1 MKIEKLTENKIR
13 IIVNS
18 YDLENKNLD
27 FKALLSRTLDSQGF
41 FLDMLEKAKTEVGFN
56 TDGCKILVEA
66 FSTTDEYL
74 IFTITKYVDK
84 SNTQTGKRPKVKMKN
99 LNISATK
106 AIYKLDNFDVFCDL
120 CTYLNNNFSNIT
132 KISKCSSLYLY
143 NNNYYL
149 LIRNNNISKDIMQN
163 FYISIS
169 EFLSMTNLSSNFENK
184 LFEHG
189 KAIIKN
195 NAILTGIKYFVH

>member
-74 IFTITKYVDK
+74 IFTITKYIDK

-169 EFLSMTNLSSNFENK
+169 EFLSMANLSSNFENK
-184 LFEHG
+184 LFKHG

>member
-27 FKALLSRTLDSQGF
+27 FKTLLSRTLDSQGF

-84 SNTQTGKRPKVKMKN
+84 SNTQIGKRPKVKMKK

-169 EFLSMTNLSSNFENK
+169 EFLSMANLSSNFENK

-189 KAIIKN
+189 KAIIKT

>member
-169 EFLSMTNLSSNFENK
+169 EFLSMANLSSNFENK

-195 NAILTGIKYFVH
+195 NAILTDIKYFVH

>member
-132 KISKCSSLYLY
+132 KIYKCSSLYLY

-169 EFLSMTNLSSNFENK
+169 EFLSMANLSSNFENK

>member
-41 FLDMLEKAKTEVGFN
+41 FLDMREKAKTEVGFN

-169 EFLSMTNLSSNFENK
+169 EFLSMANLSSNFENK

>member
-74 IFTITKYVDK
+74 IFTITKYIDK

-169 EFLSMTNLSSNFENK
+169 EFLSMANLSSNFENK

>member
-56 TDGCKILVEA
+56 TDGCKILVKA

-74 IFTITKYVDK
+74 IFTITKYIDK

-169 EFLSMTNLSSNFENK
+169 EFLSMANLSSNFENK

>member
-84 SNTQTGKRPKVKMKN
+84 SNTQIGKRPKVKMKN

-169 EFLSMTNLSSNFENK
+169 EFLSMANLSSNFENK

>member
-132 KISKCSSLYLY
+132 KISKCSSVYLY

-169 EFLSMTNLSSNFENK
+169 EFLSMANLSSNFENK

>member
-74 IFTITKYVDK
+74 IFTITKYIDK

-149 LIRNNNISKDIMQN
+149 LIRNNNISKDIIQN

-169 EFLSMTNLSSNFENK
+169 EFLSMANLSSNFENK

>member
-84 SNTQTGKRPKVKMKN
+84 SNIQTGKRPKVKMKN

-106 AIYKLDNFDVFCDL
+106 AIYKLDDFDVFCDL

-169 EFLSMTNLSSNFENK
+169 EFLSMANLSSNFENK

>member
-132 KISKCSSLYLY
+132 KIFKCSSLYLY

-169 EFLSMTNLSSNFENK
+169 EFLSMANLSSNFENK

>member
-99 LNISATK
+99 LNISANK

-169 EFLSMTNLSSNFENK
+169 EFLSMANLSSNFENK

>member
-169 EFLSMTNLSSNFENK
+169 EFLSMANLSSNFENK

-195 NAILTGIKYFVH
+195 NAILTGIKYCVH

>member
-1 MKIEKLTENKIR
+1 MKIEKFTENKIR

-169 EFLSMTNLSSNFENK
+169 EFLSMANLSSNFENK

>member
-74 IFTITKYVDK
+74 IFTITKYIDK
-84 SNTQTGKRPKVKMKN
+84 SNTQTGKRPKLKMKN

-169 EFLSMTNLSSNFENK
+169 EFLSMANLSSNFENK

>member
-41 FLDMLEKAKTEVGFN
+41 FLDILEKAKTEVGFN

-149 LIRNNNISKDIMQN
+149 LIRNNNISAV
-163 FYISIS
+163 Y
-169 EFLSMTNLSSNFENK
+169 FL
-184 LFEHG
+184 
-189 KAIIKN
+189 
-195 NAILTGIKYFVH
+195 YFVLS

>member
-169 EFLSMTNLSSNFENK
+169 EFLSMANLSSTFENK

>member
-169 EFLSMTNLSSNFENK
+169 EFLSMANLSSNFENK
-184 LFEHG
+184 LFEHC

>member
-169 EFLSMTNLSSNFENK
+169 EFLSMANLSSNFENK

>member
-132 KISKCSSLYLY
+132 KVSKCSSLYLY

-169 EFLSMTNLSSNFENK
+169 EFLSMANLSSNFENK

>member
-74 IFTITKYVDK
+74 IFTITKYIDK

-120 CTYLNNNFSNIT
+120 CTYLNNNF
-132 KISKCSSLYLY
+132 
-143 NNNYYL
+143 
-149 LIRNNNISKDIMQN
+149 LI
-163 FYISIS
+163 
-169 EFLSMTNLSSNFENK
+169 
-184 LFEHG
+184 
-189 KAIIKN
+189 
-195 NAILTGIKYFVH
+195 

>member
-41 FLDMLEKAKTEVGFN
+41 FLDILEKAKTEVGFN

-169 EFLSMTNLSSNFENK
+169 EFLSMANLSSNFENK

>member
-27 FKALLSRTLDSQGF
+27 FKTLLSRTLDSQGF

-84 SNTQTGKRPKVKMKN
+84 SNTQIGKRPKVKMKN
-99 LNISATK
+99 LNIIVKET
-106 AIYKLDNFDVFCDL
+106 I
-120 CTYLNNNFSNIT
+120 
-132 KISKCSSLYLY
+132 
-143 NNNYYL
+143 
-149 LIRNNNISKDIMQN
+149 
-163 FYISIS
+163 
-169 EFLSMTNLSSNFENK
+169 
-184 LFEHG
+184 
-189 KAIIKN
+189 
-195 NAILTGIKYFVH
+195 

>member
-1 MKIEKLTENKIR
+1 
-13 IIVNS
+13 
-18 YDLENKNLD
+18 
-27 FKALLSRTLDSQGF
+27 
-41 FLDMLEKAKTEVGFN
+41 MLEKAKTEVGFN

-74 IFTITKYVDK
+74 IFTITKYIDK

-169 EFLSMTNLSSNFENK
+169 EFLSMANLSSNFENK

>member
-84 SNTQTGKRPKVKMKN
+84 SNTQTCKRPKVKMKN

-169 EFLSMTNLSSNFENK
+169 EFLSMANLSSNFENK

>member
-106 AIYKLDNFDVFCDL
+106 AIYKLDNFDVLCDL

-149 LIRNNNISKDIMQN
+149 LIRNNNISNDIMQN

-169 EFLSMTNLSSNFENK
+169 EFLSMANLSSNFENK

-195 NAILTGIKYFVH
+195 NAILTGLKYFVH

>member
-169 EFLSMTNLSSNFENK
+169 EFLFMANLSSNFENK

>member
-27 FKALLSRTLDSQGF
+27 FKALLSRTLDSHGF

-169 EFLSMTNLSSNFENK
+169 EFLSMANLSSNFENK

>member
-169 EFLSMTNLSSNFENK
+169 EFLSMSNLSSNFENK

>member
-169 EFLSMTNLSSNFENK
+169 EFLSMANLSSNFENK

-195 NAILTGIKYFVH
+195 NAILTGIKYFS